1 MKLIMNLLRDPR
13 TLAITMS
20 ASAFLLAGISVYQ
33 TYTTKTQ
40 TIAVADMQS
49 IMDAQKLAWLQR
61 MRLGEKSQV
70 IASSR
75 EFQDKLEGVLNDI
88 TLTSNTVIF
97 DKNALI
103 AGSDVTDMTPIIMER
118 LGLSISETQKL
129 RQTLENELFSDFPTM
144 RKDRP

>member
-1 MKLIMNLLRDPR
+1 MNLLRDPR

-33 TYTTKTQ
+33 TSTTKTQ

-49 IMDAQKLAWLQR
+49 IMDAQKLVWLQR
-61 MRLGEKSQV
+61 MRLGEKSEV

-88 TLTSNTVIF
+88 TVKSNTVIF

>member
-33 TYTTKTQ
+33 TSTTKTQ

-88 TLTSNTVIF
+88 TVKSNTVIF

-103 AGSDVTDMTPIIMER
+103 AGSNVTDMTPIIMENSDVT
-118 LGLSISETQKL
+118 LGLPTNTEGSVV
-129 RQTLENELFSDFPTM
+129 NEARLTAQGVP
-144 RKDRP
+144 

>member
-1 MKLIMNLLRDPR
+1 MKLTMNLLRDPR

-33 TYTTKTQ
+33 TSTTKTQ

-70 IASSR
+70 IVSSR
-75 EFQDKLEGVLNDI
+75 EFQQKLEGVLTD
-88 TLTSNTVIF
+88 LTVNSNTVIF
-97 DKNALI
+97 DKNALV
-103 AGSDVTDMTPIIMER
+103 AGSDVTDMTPIIMAR
-118 LGLSISETQKL
+118 LGLSVSETQKL

>member
-33 TYTTKTQ
+33 TSTTKTQ

-49 IMDAQKLAWLQR
+49 IMDAQKLVWLQR

-88 TLTSNTVIF
+88 AVKSNTVIF

-103 AGSDVTDMTPIIMER
+103 AGSDLTDMTPIIMER

>member
-1 MKLIMNLLRDPR
+1 MNLIMNLLRDPR

-33 TYTTKTQ
+33 TSTTKTQ

-88 TLTSNTVIF
+88 TVKSNTVIF

>member
-33 TYTTKTQ
+33 TSITKTQ

-88 TLTSNTVIF
+88 TVKSNTVIF

>member
-33 TYTTKTQ
+33 TSTTKTQ

-70 IASSR
+70 IVSSR
-75 EFQDKLEGVLNDI
+75 EFQQKLEGVLTD
-88 TLTSNTVIF
+88 LTVNSNTVIF
-97 DKNALI
+97 DKNALV
-103 AGSDVTDMTPIIMER
+103 AGSDVTDMTPIIMAR
-118 LGLSISETQKL
+118 LGLSVSETQKL
-129 RQTLENELFSDFPTM
+129 RQTLEDEIFSDFPSM

>member
-1 MKLIMNLLRDPR
+1 MKLTMNLLRDPR

-33 TYTTKTQ
+33 TSTTKTQ

-70 IASSR
+70 IVSSR
-75 EFQDKLEGVLNDI
+75 EFQQKLEGVLTD
-88 TLTSNTVIF
+88 LTVNSNTVIF
-97 DKNALI
+97 DKNALV
-103 AGSDVTDMTPIIMER
+103 AGSDVTDMTPIIMAR
-118 LGLSISETQKL
+118 LGLSVSETQKL
-129 RQTLENELFSDFPTM
+129 RQTLEDEIFSDFPAM

>member
-33 TYTTKTQ
+33 TSTTKTQ

-75 EFQDKLEGVLNDI
+75 EFQQKLEGVLSD
-88 TLTSNTVIF
+88 LTVNSNTVIF
-97 DKNALI
+97 DKNALV
-103 AGSDVTDMTPIIMER
+103 AGSDVTDMTPIIMAR
-118 LGLSISETQKL
+118 LGLSVSETQKL
-129 RQTLENELFSDFPTM
+129 RQTLEDEIFSDFPSM

>member
-33 TYTTKTQ
+33 TSTTKTQ

-88 TLTSNTVIF
+88 TVKSNTVIF

-103 AGSDVTDMTPIIMER
+103 AGSNVTDMTPIIMER

-129 RQTLENELFSDFPTM
+129 RQTLENELSSDFPTM

>member
-33 TYTTKTQ
+33 TSTTKTQ

-88 TLTSNTVIF
+88 TVKSNTVIF

-103 AGSDVTDMTPIIMER
+103 AGSDVADMTPIIMER

-129 RQTLENELFSDFPTM
+129 RLTLENELFSDFPTM

>member
-33 TYTTKTQ
+33 TSTTKTQ

>member
-1 MKLIMNLLRDPR
+1 MKLTMNLLRDPR

-33 TYTTKTQ
+33 TSTTKTQ

-70 IASSR
+70 IVSSR
-75 EFQDKLEGVLNDI
+75 EFQQKLEGVLTD
-88 TLTSNTVIF
+88 LTVNSNTVIF
-97 DKNALI
+97 DKNALV
-103 AGSDVTDMTPIIMER
+103 AGSDVTDMTPIIMAR
-118 LGLSISETQKL
+118 LGLSVSETQKL
-129 RQTLENELFSDFPTM
+129 RQTLEDEIFSDFPSM

>member
-1 MKLIMNLLRDPR
+1 MKLTMNLLRDPR

-33 TYTTKTQ
+33 TSTTKTQ

-70 IASSR
+70 IVSSR
-75 EFQDKLEGVLNDI
+75 EFQQKLEGVLTD
-88 TLTSNTVIF
+88 LTVNSNTVIF
-97 DKNALI
+97 DKNALV
-103 AGSDVTDMTPIIMER
+103 AGSDVTDMTPIIIER

>member
-1 MKLIMNLLRDPR
+1 MKVTMNMLRDPR

-33 TYTTKTQ
+33 TSTTKTQ

-70 IASSR
+70 IVSSR
-75 EFQDKLEGVLNDI
+75 EFQQKLEGVLTD
-88 TLTSNTVIF
+88 LTVNSNTVIF
-97 DKNALI
+97 DKNALV
-103 AGSDVTDMTPIIMER
+103 AGSDVPDMTPIIMAR
-118 LGLSISETQKL
+118 LGLSVSETQKL
-129 RQTLENELFSDFPTM
+129 RQTLEDEIFSDFPSM

>member
-33 TYTTKTQ
+33 TSTTKTQ

-75 EFQDKLEGVLNDI
+75 EFQDKLKGVLNDI
-88 TLTSNTVIF
+88 TVKSNTVIF

>member
-33 TYTTKTQ
+33 TSTTKTQ

-49 IMDAQKLAWLQR
+49 IMDAQKLVWLQR
-61 MRLGEKSQV
+61 MRLGEKSEV

-88 TLTSNTVIF
+88 TVKSNTVIF

>member
-33 TYTTKTQ
+33 TSTTKTQ

-88 TLTSNTVIF
+88 TVKSNTVIF
-97 DKNALI
+97 DKNAFI

>member
-33 TYTTKTQ
+33 TSTTKTQ

-49 IMDAQKLAWLQR
+49 IMDAQKLVWLQR

-88 TLTSNTVIF
+88 TVKSNTVIF